1 MTDVKKSRLRR
12 SAKIRLIEFLRPGFY
27 TPAPYSIEMAFQALR
42 WLIASGVGYSTQH
55 TWHRTSI
62 ASLLGGS
69 SPDYSYPKPVESIKD
84 LLHRF
89 HAAVL
94 SDERYSPEIGR
105 WREDKGITAYA
116 ELDMR
121 FLHYK
126 PMAGVPHLGFDC
138 ERDIQDA
145 LNSLFVGAAGK
156 QTAVSLNSIHHKAQV
171 IHKVDVTISPTA
183 FYFTLRY
190 GFLSPEEMKE
200 KGDSEW
206 QYTLASTK
214 PATGT
219 NHRLP
224 EPFLDTLRRALDK
237 YAFVMDSKNAHLMLH
252 LHEKEFVDRKPDPHW
267 GILPEE
273 SEGDKVSA
281 TD

>member
-1 MTDVKKSRLRR
+1 MTEITKPRLRH
-12 SAKIRLIEFLRPGFY
+12 SAKIKLIEFLRPGGY
-27 TPAPYSIEMAFQALR
+27 CPQPYSIEMAFQALR

-55 TWHRTSI
+55 TWHKTSI

-69 SPDYSYPKPVESIKD
+69 SPDYSYPTPVESIPD
-84 LLHRF
+84 LLRRF

-94 SDERYSPEIGR
+94 SDERYAPEIGR
-105 WREDKGITAYA
+105 WRADKGINAYA
-116 ELDMR
+116 ELDMH

-126 PMAGVPHLGFDC
+126 PMASVPHLGFNC
-138 ERDIQDA
+138 ESDVQKA
-145 LNSLFVGAAGK
+145 LRSLFVDAAGK
-156 QTAVSLNSIHHKAQV
+156 RTTVSLNSIHHKAQV

-206 QYTLASTK
+206 QYTLASTQ

-224 EPFLDTLRRALDK
+224 EPFLDTLRRALDA
-237 YAFVMDSKNAHLMLH
+237 YAFVVDPKNAHLMLA
-252 LHEKEFVDRKPDPHW
+252 LHEKEFVERKPDSYW

-273 SEGDKVSA
+273 TEGDDVKA
-281 TD
+281 PA